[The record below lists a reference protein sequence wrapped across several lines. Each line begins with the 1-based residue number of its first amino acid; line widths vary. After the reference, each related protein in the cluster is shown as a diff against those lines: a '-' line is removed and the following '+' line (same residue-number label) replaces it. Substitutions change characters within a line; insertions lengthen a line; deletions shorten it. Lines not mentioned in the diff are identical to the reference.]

1 MTPHFNFVRN
11 SISSALRLRLEQL
24 TYHTEITPLGRS
36 ESKVNTELLQWLK
49 DALKYLESID
59 VDTFEDWQNAMDK
72 YEVMTQRL
80 RLISLKSEIFN
91 PVNSN

>member
-24 TYHTEITPLGRS
+24 TYHTEITTLGRS
-36 ESKVNTELLQWLK
+36 ESKVNNELLQWLK